1 MVNYTKEEIE
11 EMEKEMA
18 RLAVIVAEH
27 KYNISPK
34 KRRKRRR
41 GWGCFGG
48 GGGIDTSP

>member
-34 KRRKRRR
+34 KERRKRRR
-41 GWGCFGG
+41 MWGCFGG
-48 GGGIDTSP
+48 GIDISP